1 MEFENHNSQSHSTPC
16 FQNQYIYTP
25 DQSQHFYTVPNN
37 TMNPFNNLVQQQQQQ
52 PQFWNQGTNLIVQQQ
67 QNPNPFCQQA
77 PIQMNT
83 QQFFQQPQE
92 QNEDDQDQDY
102 QPEEEEESS
111 SSESEGLEEDV
122 QEEEQ
127 FDDPDFDLQAYL
139 KVRDQL

>member
-1 MEFENHNSQSHSTPC
+1 MEFENHNSQANSTPC
-16 FQNQYIYTP
+16 FQNPFLFTP

-37 TMNPFNNLVQQQQQQ
+37 TMNPFNNQFQQFQQ
-52 PQFWNQGTNLIVQQQ
+52 PQFWNQGTNLIAQ
-67 QNPNPFCQQA
+67 QNQFNPNLAFQQA

-92 QNEDDQDQDY
+92 QNEEDYDQDY
-102 QPEEEEESS
+102 QPEEEEDSS
-111 SSESEGLEEDV
+111 SSESEGQEEDL